1 MSCLHNKA
9 FEQFQLTF
17 ALFFFGIGLHPVKAE
32 PTICM
37 SRISCNDCCI
47 HVISHMITNNQMV
60 VSSAYI
66 SVSEF
71 CIESGKSL
79 MQMEKIM
86 GPKSIPVESPAQEEA
101 VLMFS
106 QYDTCLRAIT
116 QVRFKP
122 LHSVLTGEVHR

>member
-17 ALFFFGIGLHPVKAE
+17 ALFFLALGFILLRLNQQFAL
-32 PTICM
+32 
-37 SRISCNDCCI
+37 SRISCNDYCI

-101 VLMFS
+101 VLMFFP
-106 QYDTCLRAIT
+106 I
-116 QVRFKP
+116 
-122 LHSVLTGEVHR
+122 